1 MIYITLLKFF
11 IHFSTQ
17 VFDFSFFNI
26 LIWMSYLMI
35 IILLGRPGCTRI
47 SFSTEQNKVKNL
59 KQIAIMSTRLL
70 RISLTSVGGS

>member
-17 VFDFSFFNI
+17 VFDFSFLNI

-70 RISLTSVGGS
+70 RISLTSVGRS